1 MSPPVDEDEAA
12 TEEGGEVVVHAC
24 MRLETRDTTQHWIVL
39 YRIAGFLRRVLIF
52 TFLQGKKQSCEN

>member
-39 YRIAGFLRRVLIF
+39 YRIAGFLCGMLIF
-52 TFLQGKKQSCEN
+52 TFFARQKTIL